1 MGLCTVLHHIQFGVF
16 SCNTVWKGATTFLH
30 FGNADDFFSGS
41 MRRNAAAHVN
51 EGTRRS
57 APSTTPGLEHVLN
70 DVHGIG
76 EVGQPEAGEG
86 RIVQSGQ
93 GFGQAPVVP
102 GQAAKAGGPAE
113 TALDDPAAREQHEAA
128 PGLRE
133 LDDLQGDPVRTSG
146 FGGILAGWPWSG
158 PKAIRAKRCRTA
170 PACNSVP
177 PSARSACR

>member
-1 MGLCTVLHHIQFGVF
+1 MR
-16 SCNTVWKGATTFLH
+16 TTFFRINETERSCAWKRGHTTLSTCD
-30 FGNADDFFSGS
+30 NA
-41 MRRNAAAHVN
+41 
-51 EGTRRS
+51 
-57 APSTTPGLEHVLN
+57 GLEHVLN

-93 GFGQAPVVP
+93 GFGQASVIP

-146 FGGILAGWPWSG
+146 FGGI
-158 PKAIRAKRCRTA
+158 
-170 PACNSVP
+170 PALVGAQGDQSKTMSYCSCV
-177 PSARSACR
+177 